1 MFNRSQEQ
9 LKDLGAVITTREIL
23 QQPQLWK
30 ETFDHFKEI
39 ESDLASFLDEITEK
53 YDQVRVLF
61 SGAGT
66 SAYVGETILPY
77 LKATGDSRFTY
88 ELAPTTDVVAHPE
101 SYFSGDE
108 AVLLVSFA
116 RSGNSPES
124 VATVDLAEQLVTDLY
139 HLTITCAPEGKLAQ
153 NAQGNE
159 HNFLILQ
166 PEQSNDAGFAMTS
179 SFTCMY
185 LTALLIFG
193 EGSIAEKE
201 RHLALATEMTECV
214 ADQFNDL
221 LTEFSHSGYRR
232 LIYLGSGVLSGIARE
247 SQLKILELTAGILAT
262 QYESSL
268 GFRHGPKSF
277 VNDETAV
284 IVFVSNDTYARRYDR
299 DIIEEVVGDQI
310 AQTVLEVSVDHGDT
324 EDDHELISFD
334 KKYSQVPDAYLA
346 LPFVYIG
353 QLIGVETAIAV
364 GNTPD
369 TPSATGQ
376 VNRVVKGVTI
386 YPYNRY

>member
-23 QQPQLWK
+23 QQPELWQ
-30 ETFDHFKEI
+30 EALDHFREI
-39 ESDLASFLDEITEK
+39 EPDLNQFLDDITK
-53 YDQVRVLF
+53 NHDRVRVLF

-77 LKATGDSRFTY
+77 LKASGDSRFTY
-88 ELAPTTDVVAHPE
+88 ELAATTDVVSSPE
-101 SYFSGDE
+101 TYFSGDE
-108 AVLLVSFA
+108 AILLVSFA

-124 VATVDLAEQLVTDLY
+124 VATVKLAEQLVDDLY
-139 HLTITCAPEGKLAQ
+139 HMTITCAPEGKLAQ
-153 NAQGNE
+153 NAKGSEN
-159 HNFLILQ
+159 NFLILQ
-166 PEQSNDAGFAMTS
+166 PELSNDAGFAMTGS
-179 SFTCMY
+179 YTCMY
-185 LTALLIFG
+185 LTTLLAFG
-193 EGSIAEKE
+193 PGSTDEKADY
-201 RHLALATEMTECV
+201 LVLATEMTNRV
-214 ADQFNDL
+214 KDQFGKL
-221 LTEFSHSGYRR
+221 LTDFAHSGYRR
-232 LIYLGSGVLSGIARE
+232 IIYLGSSVLAGTARE
-247 SQLKILELTAGILAT
+247 SQLKILELTAGEVAT

-277 VNDETAV
+277 VNEQTAV
-284 IVFVSNDTYARRYDR
+284 IAFVSNDPYTRLYDH
-299 DIIEEVVGDQI
+299 DIVEEVVADQI
-310 AQTVLEVSVDHGDT
+310 AQSVLEISVDHGDSS
-324 EDDHELISFD
+324 EGHSVILFD
-334 KKYSQVPDAYLA
+334 QKFSQVPDAYLA

-386 YPYNRY
+386 HPYNRH